1 MEQHASNRHNLFDC
15 RKLLV
20 SIYRFQPGVI
30 IEVKFVYL
38 IDFYDITALFCLS
51 TTYDPSGKVPT
62 GYEVKE
68 GSMPGRASLFFLLW

>member
-1 MEQHASNRHNLFDC
+1 M
-15 RKLLV
+15 LLIDITYLTV
-20 SIYRFQPGVI
+20 ENYLLAFIDFNQESI

-38 IDFYDITALFCLS
+38 IGFYDVTALFCLS
-51 TTYDPSGKVPT
+51 TTYDLSGKVPT